1 MPLCGPKVSTVGV
14 VLSIWGVVQLALTGI
29 FFHARSVAL
38 IEDIGTEEDKIFHS
52 SDQLLSSIEVKYE
65 QSALNCW
72 IAALLYVATFCVS
85 AQQFWANNRVKT
97 V

>member
-1 MPLCGPKVSTVGV
+1 MC
-14 VLSIWGVVQLALTGI
+14 Q
-29 FFHARSVAL
+29 
-38 IEDIGTEEDKIFHS
+38 DIGTEEDKIFHS
-52 SDQLLSSIEVKYE
+52 SDELLSSIEVKYE